1 MLGEPWSIVAE
12 HPETGEPYGIV
23 MQDDSTFAEAED
35 IARQLLASFRL
46 LGSFLP
52 TRRRS
57 THGHYLFAY
66 TVEAKPNRSRLAT
79 IWASSFQDA
88 ELRLNILAAEGI
100 LLMPTSG

>member
-1 MLGEPWSIVAE
+1 MEPWSIVAD
-12 HPETGEPYGIV
+12 HPDNGEPFGLII
-23 MQDDSTFAEAED
+23 DAKHTFAEAED

-46 LGSFLP
+46 LGAFLP

-57 THGHYLFAY
+57 THGHYLFTY
-66 TVEAKPNRSRLAT
+66 TVNAKSNHSRLAT

-100 LLMPTSG
+100 LFMPASG